1 MTTLAQKQKLAAI
14 AFSMNGMIE
23 SLSQAYAANLNDL
36 VKTQSSKSF
45 FIFEEK
51 SVGAIIKYDNENY
64 FIQLENNKLN
74 ITKPSAK
81 TMDLGVRYLKGS
93 NDFYSEFG
101 DFIMN
106 ELTLEEIEDLMNLGG
121 VIFTED
127 EMELKDAEFVLE
139 PYDFERIN
147 DELKELLSNL

>member
-14 AFSMNGMIE
+14 AFSMNGMVE
-23 SLSQAYAANLNDL
+23 SLLQAYAANLNDL

-51 SVGAIIKYDNENY
+51 SVGSIVKYDNENY
-64 FIQLENNKLN
+64 FIQLKNNKLN
-74 ITKPSAK
+74 ITRPSAK
-81 TMDLGVRYLKGS
+81 TMVLGVRYLKGS

-106 ELTLEEIEDLMNLGG
+106 ELTLEEIEDLMHQGG
-121 VIFTED
+121 VIFTDE
-127 EMELKDAEFVLE
+127 EMELKDAEYVLE
-139 PYDFERIN
+139 SYDFERIN
-147 DELKELLSNL
+147 IELKELVSNI